1 MAEVLLFHHAQGLTP
16 GVHEFADRLR
26 AAGHQ
31 VTVPDLFDGATFATV
46 ESGVEHAETE
56 IGFDVIVERGV
67 AAAAGLPPET
77 VYSGFSMGVM
87 PAQKLVQ
94 TREGALAGLFLHS
107 AIPPTYFAP
116 SWPEGVPAQ
125 VHVMRGDEWGA
136 DECKEFATE
145 VPEAELFDYP
155 GSDHL
160 FTDSSLE
167 VYDAAA
173 TEVVVKRCLTLL
185 SRWP

>member
-1 MAEVLLFHHAQGLTP
+1 MADVLLFHHAQGLTP
-16 GVHEFADRLR
+16 GVREFAGRLR
-26 AAGHQ
+26 AAGHR
-31 VTVPDLFDGATFATV
+31 VTVPDLFDGATFPTV
-46 ESGVEHAETE
+46 ESGVEHAESK
-56 IGFDVIVERGV
+56 IGFDVIIERGV
-67 AAAAGLPPET
+67 AEAADLPPGT
-77 VYSGFSMGVM
+77 VYAGFSMGVM

-116 SWPEGVPAQ
+116 SWPQGVPAQ
-125 VHVMRGDEWGA
+125 VHVMQGDEWGA
-136 DECKEFATE
+136 DECKEFAAE
-145 VPEAELFDYP
+145 VPEAELFSYP
-155 GSDHL
+155 GSRHL

-173 TEVVVKRCLTLL
+173 TDLVVERSLALL